1 MGLKHQLKG
10 VGCDMEKKLTWD
22 ELKKVA
28 IAVKEKGII
37 KAQPVNIPKNHKY
50 DRITIAKQRAWERLG
65 IWLD

>member
-1 MGLKHQLKG
+1 
-10 VGCDMEKKLTWD
+10 MEKKLTWE

-28 IAVKEKGII
+28 IAAKEKGII

-50 DRITIAKQRAWERLG
+50 DRITIAKKRAWERLG